1 MVASPSPRR
10 RGQPQPSP
18 RRRRAAAQTPPQPAF
33 ATGDKVRHASFG
45 DGIVTHC
52 EPAGS
57 DFQVTVAF
65 KDGNGVKRLLQSFA
79 KLEKAE

>member
-1 MVASPSPRR
+1 MVASPPTGR
-10 RGQPQPSP
+10 RGQPPT
-18 RRRRAAAQTPPQPAF
+18 RRRRASAERPQSPAF

-65 KDGNGVKRLLQSFA
+65 KDGGGVKRLLQSFA
-79 KLEKAE
+79 KLEKVE